1 MENPQIG
8 ETLKVRFR
16 GDWLKATV
24 WDVDGR
30 DFTVVTAA
38 GDVIKLK
45 DTSHLS
51 VQQKGWDLDRV
62 AQSRIANH

>member
-8 ETLKVRFR
+8 ESLSVRFR

-24 WDVDGR
+24 RDVDGR
-30 DFTVVTAA
+30 DFTVVTVA

-51 VQQKGWDLDRV
+51 VQQKGWDLDRT
-62 AQSRIANH
+62 AANRIANH